1 MTVRIIY
8 FCPRCGGQ
16 SYRHSSTRLRKD
28 AILSAV
34 GIHSFRC
41 HICRLRFYLF
51 QPSIL
56 WSIAAEPA
64 QLTTASELKPL
75 KTPALGSWDTRF
87 TD

>member
-16 SYRHSSTRLRKD
+16 SYRPSSTHQKKD
-28 AILSAV
+28 SVLSALGV
-34 GIHSFRC
+34 RAFRC

-51 QPSIL
+51 QPAIL
-56 WSIAAEPA
+56 RLILAEPER
-64 QLTTASELKPL
+64 LTTGLKPL
-75 KTPALGSWDTRF
+75 KTPAALGRWDTRF